1 MGNETLIS
9 LNLSEKDLEKL
20 TALAV
25 KANLTTEVYLVN
37 LIREKTTE
45 EKTNKPLL
53 NASQLSVT
61 TLELVWQLVLDHS
74 ADFDALRQEIAGTL
88 LKARIALMQEQ
99 NGKVDPEKVK
109 EWVEELYT

>member
-1 MGNETLIS
+1 MGNETLVS
-9 LNLSEKDLEKL
+9 LNLEPTDLEIL
-20 TALAV
+20 TELAV

-37 LIREKTTE
+37 LIR